1 MQIVRPIKT
10 QDLEKL
16 FELASK
22 TGGGMTSMPADCEL
36 LEKRIRTS
44 VESCNGNLNG
54 DSAKT
59 FFMVLED
66 VESGDLVG
74 TTAIYTNIG
83 RDHPFYSYKVMRVTQ
98 RCPELD
104 KTKETRLL
112 TLTNDYTGTTEIGS
126 LFLLP
131 EYRFGGNGSLLSRS
145 RYMVMYNHPDR
156 FDDKIIAEMRGYRDE
171 NDRSPVWD
179 HLGVHFFGM
188 AFDEADIMSSGIGDN
203 SFIAD
208 LMPKY
213 PIYIDLLHPQA
224 REAIGK
230 LFEATA
236 PALRMLEKEGFHYND
251 YVDIFDGGPTV
262 EVYRE
267 NIATIKNT
275 QSLTISAFQ
284 DLPETKNK
292 MLVST
297 TTSLVGFKACL
308 ADVLI
313 KGDSVVISES
323 LAIILGVGL
332 GDQLTIAPGRAG

>member
-1 MQIVRPIKT
+1 MQIVRPIQT
-10 QDLEKL
+10 QDLDKL

-22 TGGGMTSMPADCEL
+22 TGGGMTSMPADLDL
-36 LEKRIRTS
+36 LERRIKTS

-66 VESGDLVG
+66 VDSGDLVG

-83 RDHPFYSYKVMRVTQ
+83 RENPFYSYKVMRVTQ
-98 RCPELD
+98 RCAELD
-104 KTKETRLL
+104 KIQETKLL

-145 RYMVMYNHPDR
+145 RYMIMHNHPDY

-188 AFDEADIMSSGIGDN
+188 AFDEADVMSGIGNN

-213 PIYIDLLHPQA
+213 PIYIDLLQPQA

-230 LFEATA
+230 IFSATA
-236 PALRMLEKEGFHYND
+236 PALRMLKKEGFHYND

-262 EVYRE
+262 EAYRE

-275 QSLTISAFQ
+275 KTLTISGFK

-292 MLVST
+292 MIVST
-297 TTSLVGFKACL
+297 RSLIDFKACL

-313 KGDSVVISES
+313 ENDNVIISES

-332 GDQLTIAPGRAG
+332 GDQLSIAPGRVE

>member
-10 QDLEKL
+10 QDIDKL

-22 TGGGMTSMPADCEL
+22 TGGGMTSMPADYEL
-36 LEKRIRTS
+36 LEKRIKTS
-44 VESCNGNLNG
+44 VESCNSNLNG

-66 VESGDLVG
+66 VDSGDLVG

-83 RDHPFYSYKVMRVTQ
+83 RDYPFYSYKVMRVTQ

-145 RYMVMYNHPDR
+145 RYMVMHNHPDR
-156 FDDKIIAEMRGYRDE
+156 FDEKIIAEMRGYRDE

-188 AFDEADIMSSGIGDN
+188 AFDEADNMSSGIGDN
-203 SFIAD
+203 SFIGD

-213 PIYIDLLHPQA
+213 PIYIDLLHPEA

-230 LFEATA
+230 LFTATA

-262 EVYRE
+262 EAYRD

-275 QSLTISAFQ
+275 RSLTISAFK

-297 TTSLVGFKACL
+297 TSLIDFKACL

-313 KGDSVVISES
+313 EGDGVVIDES
-323 LAIILGVGL
+323 LANILGVNI
-332 GDQLTIAPGRAG
+332 GDQLSIAPGRVE

>member
-22 TGGGMTSMPADCEL
+22 TGGGMTSMPADYDL
-36 LEKRIRTS
+36 LKKRISTS
-44 VESCNGNLNG
+44 VESCKGNSNGSNA
-54 DSAKT
+54 ST

-83 RDHPFYSYKVMRVTQ
+83 REHPFYSYKVMRVTQ
-98 RCPELD
+98 RCTELD
-104 KTKETRLL
+104 KVKEIRLL

-131 EYRFGGNGSLLSRS
+131 EYRFGGNGMLLSRS
-145 RYMVMYNHPDR
+145 RYMVMCNHPEK
-156 FDDKIIAEMRGYRDE
+156 FDEKIIAEMRGYRDE
-171 NDRSPVWD
+171 NDHSPVWE

-188 AFDEADIMSSGIGDN
+188 AFDEADVMSSGIGDN

-213 PIYIDLLHPQA
+213 PIYIDLLHSEA

-230 LFEATA
+230 IFEATA
-236 PALRMLEKEGFHYND
+236 PALHMLEKEGFHYND

-262 EVYRE
+262 EAYRE
-267 NIATIKNT
+267 NIFTIKHA
-275 QSLTISAFQ
+275 QPLTISSFQ

-292 MLVST
+292 MLIST
-297 TTSLVGFKACL
+297 TTLIDFKACL
-308 ADVLI
+308 ADVLV

-323 LAIILGVGL
+323 LAKVLGVGI
-332 GDQLTIAPGRAG
+332 GDKLSVAPGRVG

>member
-10 QDLEKL
+10 KDLDKL
-16 FELASK
+16 FGLASK
-22 TGGGMTSMPADCEL
+22 TGGGMTSMPADYKL
-36 LEKRIRTS
+36 LEKRIKTS
-44 VESCNGNLNG
+44 VESCTDNLNG
-54 DSAKT
+54 EGTKT
-59 FFMVLED
+59 LFMVLED
-66 VESGDLVG
+66 IESGDLVG

-98 RCPELD
+98 RCPELN

-126 LFLLP
+126 LYLLP

-145 RYMVMYNHPDR
+145 RYMVMHNHPDR
-156 FDDKIIAEMRGYRDE
+156 FDEKIIAEMRGYRDE

-188 AFDEADIMSSGIGDN
+188 AFDEADVMSSGIDDN
-203 SFIAD
+203 SFIGD

-213 PIYIDLLHPQA
+213 PIYIDLLHPEA

-230 LFEATA
+230 LFEATT

-267 NIATIKNT
+267 SIATIKNT
-275 QSLTISAFQ
+275 KSLTISAFQ

-297 TTSLVGFKACL
+297 TSLIDFKACL
-308 ADVLI
+308 ADVHI
-313 KGDSVVISES
+313 KGDSVIITES
-323 LAIILGVGL
+323 LANILGVNI
-332 GDQLTIAPGRAG
+332 GDQLSIAPGRVE

>member
-1 MQIVRPIKT
+1 MQIVRPI
-10 QDLEKL
+10 QDKDLDKL

-22 TGGGMTSMPADCEL
+22 TGGGMTTMPADLEL
-36 LEKRIRTS
+36 LEKRIKTS

-98 RCPELD
+98 RCAELD
-104 KTKETRLL
+104 KVQETKLL

-145 RYMVMYNHPDR
+145 RYMVMHSHPDK
-156 FDDKIIAEMRGYRDE
+156 FDNKIIAEMRGYRDE

-188 AFDEADIMSSGIGDN
+188 AFDEADIMSGAGNN

-213 PIYIDLLHPQA
+213 PIYIDLLQPRA

-230 LFEATA
+230 IFSATA

-262 EVYRE
+262 EVYKE

-275 QSLTISAFQ
+275 QSLTISAFK

-297 TTSLVGFKACL
+297 TSLVDFKACL

-313 KGDSVVISES
+313 EGDSVVIGGS
-323 LAIILGVGL
+323 LANILDVNI
-332 GDQLTIAPGRAG
+332 GDQLSIAPGRVG

>member
-1 MQIVRPIKT
+1 MQIVRPIQT
-10 QDLEKL
+10 QDLDKL

-22 TGGGMTSMPADCEL
+22 TGGGMTSMPVDCEL
-36 LEKRIRTS
+36 LEKRINTS
-44 VESCNGNLNG
+44 VKSCSGNLNG
-54 DSAKT
+54 DSSKT

-83 RDHPFYSYKVMRVTQ
+83 REHPFYSYKVMRVTQ

-145 RYMVMYNHPDR
+145 RYMVMHNHPDR
-156 FDDKIIAEMRGYRDE
+156 FDEKIIAEMRGYRDE

-188 AFDEADIMSSGIGDN
+188 AFDEADVMSSGIGDN
-203 SFIAD
+203 SFIGD

-213 PIYIDLLHPQA
+213 PIYVDLLHPEA

-251 YVDIFDGGPTV
+251 YVDMFDGGPTV
-262 EVYRE
+262 EAYRE

-275 QSLTISAFQ
+275 KSLTISAFQ

-297 TTSLVGFKACL
+297 TSLIDFKACL
-308 ADVLI
+308 SDVLI

-323 LAIILGVGL
+323 LAQILGVNI
-332 GDQLTIAPGRAG
+332 GDQLSIAPGRVE

>member
-10 QDLEKL
+10 QDLDKL

-22 TGGGMTSMPADCEL
+22 TGGGMTSIPPDYDL
-36 LEKRIRTS
+36 LKKRINTS
-44 VESCNGNLNG
+44 VESCKGHLNG
-54 DSAKT
+54 SGSGT

-66 VESGDLVG
+66 VDSGDLVG

-83 RDHPFYSYKVMRVTQ
+83 REHPFYSYKVMRVMQ
-98 RCPELD
+98 RCPELNR
-104 KTKETRLL
+104 TKETKLL

-131 EYRFGGNGSLLSRS
+131 EYRFGGNGMLLSRA
-145 RYMVMYNHPDR
+145 RYMVMYNHPDK
-156 FDDKIIAEMRGYRDE
+156 FDEKIIAEMRGYRDE

-188 AFDEADIMSSGIGDN
+188 AFDEADVMSGVGDN

-224 REAIGK
+224 RAAIGK
-230 LFEATA
+230 IFEATA
-236 PALRMLEKEGFHYND
+236 PALHMLKKEGFRYND

-267 NIATIKNT
+267 NIVTIKRTNT
-275 QSLTISAFQ
+275 LTISAFQ
-284 DLPETKNK
+284 DLPETKSK
-292 MLVST
+292 MLIS
-297 TTSLVGFKACL
+297 TTSLIDFKACL
-308 ADVLI
+308 ADILVED
-313 KGDSVVISES
+313 DSVVISES
-323 LAIILGVGL
+323 LANILGVDIGGKL
-332 GDQLTIAPGRAG
+332 SIAPSRIE

>member
-1 MQIVRPIKT
+1 
-10 QDLEKL
+10 
-16 FELASK
+16 
-22 TGGGMTSMPADCEL
+22 
-36 LEKRIRTS
+36 
-44 VESCNGNLNG
+44 
-54 DSAKT
+54 
-59 FFMVLED
+59 
-66 VESGDLVG
+66 
-74 TTAIYTNIG
+74 
-83 RDHPFYSYKVMRVTQ
+83 MRVTQ
-98 RCPELD
+98 RCAELN
-104 KTKETRLL
+104 KVQETKLL

-145 RYMVMYNHPDR
+145 RYMVINNHPDK
-156 FDDKIIAEMRGYRDE
+156 FSDKIIAEMRGYRDE

-188 AFDEADIMSSGIGDN
+188 AFDEADVMSGIGDN
-203 SFIAD
+203 SFVAD

-213 PIYIDLLHPQA
+213 PIYIDLLNSQA
-224 REAIGK
+224 RDAIGK
-230 LFEATA
+230 IFSATA

-267 NIATIKNT
+267 NIVTIKNT
-275 QSLTISAFQ
+275 KTLTISRFQ
-284 DLPETKNK
+284 ELPETKNK

-297 TTSLVGFKACL
+297 KSLIDFKACL

-313 KGDSVVISES
+313 KGDDVIISES

-332 GDQLTIAPGRAG
+332 GDQLSIAPGRAG